1 MNKHVLFRPL
11 WPLALTLLWGC
22 NGNDESSSLPGQNSP
37 PPDGKEYPVTGQ
49 LNDTGI
55 FQCAAPGANQQACPQ
70 SELPGQDAEYGR
82 DLAAAKGTLNK
93 TGGGLAGFDWTK
105 LDATG
110 APLAAQDHA
119 WNPDGSETE
128 GTRWS
133 CVQDNV
139 TGLIWEIKE
148 SDPNHP
154 RYGGHTYRWWLDGNE
169 YNGAFPDQSTSGTC
183 GTDNCDTQSF
193 VNWVNENSLCGF
205 SDWRMPSVAE
215 LSSIAVLSNVIPAV
229 DTAYFPNIK
238 DPRFFT
244 NQSLARDP
252 SRAWYVYFS
261 DGSVS
266 FTNKGD
272 ASHVRLVRGG
282 R

>member
-1 MNKHVLFRPL
+1 MNKSVLFRPI
-11 WPLALTLLWGC
+11 WPFALALLWGC
-22 NGNDESSSLPGQNSP
+22 NGNDETSPGGPTFP
-37 PPDGKEYPVTGQ
+37 PKDDKAYEIKGQ
-49 LNDTGI
+49 LNDTGLVL
-55 FQCAAPGANQQACPQ
+55 CAGPEAGQQPCPQ

-82 DLAAAKGTLNK
+82 DVAAAKGTLDK
-93 TGGGLAGFDWTK
+93 VGGGVVSFDWTK
-105 LDATG
+105 LDANG
-110 APLAAQDHA
+110 APLAIQDHA
-119 WNPDGSETE
+119 WSPQGTEAE

-133 CVQDNV
+133 CVKDNV
-139 TGLIWEIKE
+139 TGLVWEVKE
-148 SDPNHP
+148 SDANHR
-154 RYGGHTYRWWLDGNE
+154 RYGGHTYRWLLDGDE
-169 YNGAFPDQSTSGTC
+169 YTGAFPDMSTSGTC
-183 GTDNCDTQSF
+183 DLDSCDTQSF
-193 VNWVNENSLCGF
+193 VNSVNQDSLCGF

-215 LSSIAVLSNVIPAV
+215 LSSLVVLSNVLPAV
-229 DTAYFPNIK
+229 DTDYFPNIQ

-282 R
+282 L